1 MNKVEIKNL
10 TLKKDDVVIYEKLN
24 LNISGGAYTT
34 IIGPSSSGKTTLF
47 NTIIKGN
54 KKVKVNGNINYVVTN
69 PDKQIVGRTVEKQI
83 KFFME
88 MNNYSKRQIS
98 SRFKSIVSYFG
109 IDSILDKDPYN
120 LSLGEKQ
127 LVVLCSILV
136 LDLDILIL
144 DNALCRMNRVMK
156 EKVLSYFNKLKKKK
170 ITIINFASDVR
181 ETIGSDYTILVD
193 KKLVFNKKTKE
204 VIKDNKLFEDNHLK
218 LPFLLDITNKLKYY
232 GLVDKNIK
240 DMESLVDKLWK

>member
-1 MNKVEIKNL
+1 MNKVEINNL
-10 TLKKDDVVIYEKLN
+10 TLKRENIVIYDKLN
-24 LNISGGAYTT
+24 LEINSGVYTT
-34 IIGPSSSGKTTLF
+34 IVGPSSSGKTTLF

-54 KKVKVNGNINYVVTN
+54 KNIKVNGNVNYVVTN

-240 DMESLVDKLWK
+240 DMESLVDELWK

>member
-109 IDSILDKDPYN
+109 IDSILDEDPYN

-240 DMESLVDKLWK
+240 DMESLVDELWK

>member
-240 DMESLVDKLWK
+240 DMESLVDELWK

>member
-10 TLKKDDVVIYEKLN
+10 TLKKENVVIYEKLN

-204 VIKDNKLFEDNHLK
+204 VTKDNKLFEDNHLK
-218 LPFLLDITNKLKYY
+218 LPFLLDIANKLKYY
-232 GLVDKNIK
+232 GLVEKDVK
-240 DMESLVDKLWK
+240 DMESLVDELWK

>member
-54 KKVKVNGNINYVVTN
+54 KKVKVNGNVNYVVTN

-240 DMESLVDKLWK
+240 DMESLVDELWK

>member
-10 TLKKDDVVIYEKLN
+10 TLKKENVVIYDKLN

-54 KKVKVNGNINYVVTN
+54 KNIKVNGNVNYVVTN

-98 SRFKSIVSYFG
+98 SRFKSIVSYFE
-109 IDSILDKDPYN
+109 IDNILDKDPYN

-136 LDLDILIL
+136 LDLDILML

-170 ITIINFASDVR
+170 VTIINFASDVR
-181 ETIGSDYTILVD
+181 EAIGSDYTILVD

-232 GLVDKNIK
+232 GLVEKDVK
-240 DMESLVDKLWK
+240 DMESLVDELWK

>member
-69 PDKQIVGRTVEKQI
+69 PDKQIVGRKEKKQI

-109 IDSILDKDPYN
+109 IDSILDEDPYN

-240 DMESLVDKLWK
+240 DMESLVDELWK

>member
-1 MNKVEIKNL
+1 MNKVEIRNL
-10 TLKKDDVVIYEKLN
+10 TLKRGNIVIYEKLN
-24 LNISGGAYTT
+24 LKICGNSYTT

-54 KKVKVNGNINYVVTN
+54 KNIIVNGNINYVVTN

-88 MNNYSKRQIS
+88 MNNYSKRIIN
-98 SRFKSIVSYFG
+98 SRLKSIASYFNLNN
-109 IDSILDKDPYN
+109 ILDKDPYN

-144 DNALCRMNRVMK
+144 DNALCRMNQSLK
-156 EKVLSYFNKLKKKK
+156 EKVLSYFNKLKKKNV
-170 ITIINFASDVR
+170 TIINFASDVS
-181 ETIGSDYTILVD
+181 EIVGSDYTILVD
-193 KKLVFNKKTKE
+193 KKLVFNKKTKD
-204 VIKDNKLFEDNHLK
+204 VIKDNKIFEGNHLK
-218 LPFLLDITNKLKYY
+218 LPFLLDITNKIKYY
-232 GLVDKNIK
+232 GLIDKSVK
-240 DMESLVDKLWK
+240 DIESLVDEIWK

>member
-10 TLKKDDVVIYEKLN
+10 TLKKDDVVIYNKLN

-240 DMESLVDKLWK
+240 DMESLVDELWK

>member
-10 TLKKDDVVIYEKLN
+10 SLKKDDILIYDKLN
-24 LNISGGAYTT
+24 LSIVGNSYTT

-47 NTIIKGN
+47 NTIIKGD
-54 KKVKVNGNINYVVTN
+54 KKIKVNGKIHYIVTN
-69 PDKQIVGRTVEKQI
+69 PDKLVVGHTVSSQI

-88 MNNYSKRQIS
+88 MNNYTKRVIA
-98 SRFKSIVSYFG
+98 SRFKNIVSFFNL
-109 IDSILDKDPYN
+109 DSILDKDPYK

-127 LVVLCSILV
+127 LVVLCSVMV

-144 DNALCRMNRVMK
+144 DNALCRMNKSMK
-156 EKVLSYFNKLKKKK
+156 EKVLKYFTKLKKKK
-170 ITIINFASDVR
+170 VTIINFTSDVS
-181 ETIGSDYTILVD
+181 EIIGSDYTILVD

-204 VIKDNKLFEDNHLK
+204 VIKDNKLFEDNNLR

-232 GLVDKNIK
+232 DLIDEEVSGID
-240 DMESLVDKLWK
+240 ELVDKLWK

>member
-10 TLKKDDVVIYEKLN
+10 ILKKENVVIYDKLN
-24 LNISGGAYTT
+24 LNICGGAYTT

-156 EKVLSYFNKLKKKK
+156 EKVLNYFNKLKKKK
-170 ITIINFASDVR
+170 VTIINFASDVR

-240 DMESLVDKLWK
+240 DMESLVDELWK